1 MRMPILGGKGR
12 YEHPVVSF
20 PHMGHYAWLLP
31 PLAEI
36 IGAEV
41 RVAPPIT
48 RRTLEIGSKHSP
60 EFVCV
65 PFKYN
70 LGNFIESLEGGANIL
85 IQAGGGCRFGYYGEI
100 QRTILKDLGYDFD
113 FIQLQTSLEA
123 KEIVKF
129 LYRHGVK
136 VPKKEV
142 ARLVDLSWKKVNA
155 FDDIEDRVRKR
166 VGFEQW
172 AGSHEKLLVRFRT
185 AVAEAPTIDEVHRL
199 HDAAVVELDSLPI
212 DRPENPLRVGIVG
225 ELYVLMEPFSNMQ
238 VEKELAK
245 RGVEIHRFI
254 TVSELIDHAVGG
266 QANLDARVAA
276 AAPYLT
282 YHVGA
287 DGTDS
292 VAKTLELMND
302 GFDGIVHLKPF
313 GCMPEVTAMS
323 ALQRISRDHTFPIL
337 FMSYD
342 AQTSETGVL
351 TRIEA
356 FCDMLSMRRKE
367 RAYA

>member
-1 MRMPILGGKGR
+1 MSILGGKGR
-12 YEHPVVSF
+12 FAKPVVSF

-41 RVAPPIT
+41 LVAPPIT
-48 RRTLEIGSKHSP
+48 RRTLEIGAKHSP

-70 LGNFIESLEGGANIL
+70 LGNFIESLEAGANIL

-100 QRTILKDLGYDFD
+100 QRTILEDLGYDFD
-113 FIQLQTSLEA
+113 FIQLATSLDT
-123 KEIVKF
+123 KDIVKF
-129 LYRHGVK
+129 LYRNGVK
-136 VPKKEV
+136 VPKKQV
-142 ARLVDLSWKKVNA
+142 ARLVDLSWKKLNA
-155 FDDIEDRVRKR
+155 FDDVEDRVRKQI
-166 VGFEQW
+166 GFEIQP
-172 AGSHEKLLVRFRT
+172 GSHEQLLVRFRGQI
-185 AVAEAPTIDEVHRL
+185 AEANTLEDVRHL
-199 HDAAVVELDSLPI
+199 HDAAVSELEALPI
-212 DRPENPLRVGIVG
+212 ERPENPLRVGIVG

-238 VEKELAK
+238 VERELAK

-266 QANLDARVAA
+266 RANLDARVAA

>member
-1 MRMPILGGKGR
+1 MPLLGGKGR
-12 YEHPVVSF
+12 YKNPVVSF

-48 RRTLEIGSKHSP
+48 RRTLEIGAKHSP

-70 LGNFIESLEGGANIL
+70 LGNFIESLEAGANIL

-100 QRTILKDLGYDFD
+100 QRTILADLGYDFD
-113 FIQLQTSLEA
+113 FIQLTTSLDV
-123 KEIVKF
+123 KEITKF
-129 LYRHGVK
+129 LLRHGVK
-136 VPKKEV
+136 VPKREV

-166 VGFEQW
+166 VGFETDT
-172 AGSHEKLLVRFRT
+172 GSHERLLVEFREAVADAPT
-185 AVAEAPTIDEVHRL
+185 NENVAALHANAVAELEA
-199 HDAAVVELDSLPI
+199 LPI
-212 DRPENPLRVGIVG
+212 SRPDNPLRVGIVG

-238 VEKELAK
+238 VEKELA
-245 RGVEIHRFI
+245 RRNVEIHRFI

-266 QANLDARVAA
+266 RENLEARVAA
-276 AAPYLT
+276 ASPYLT

-292 VAKTLELMND
+292 VAKTLELMRD

-356 FCDMLSMRRKE
+356 FTDMLAMRRKE

>member
-1 MRMPILGGKGR
+1 MAILGGKGR
-12 YEHPVVSF
+12 FAKPVVSF
-20 PHMGHYAWLLP
+20 PHMGHYAWLLQ

-36 IGAEV
+36 IGADV
-41 RVAPPIT
+41 LVAPPIT

-70 LGNFIESLEGGANIL
+70 LGNFIESLEAGANIL

-100 QRTILKDLGYDFD
+100 QRTILEDLGYDFD
-113 FIQLQTSLEA
+113 FVQLTTTLEA
-123 KEIVKF
+123 KDIAKF
-129 LYRHGVK
+129 LYRNGVK
-136 VPKKEV
+136 VPRKEV
-142 ARLVDLSWKKVNA
+142 ARIVDLSWKKLNA
-155 FDDIEDRVRKR
+155 FDDVEDRVRKR
-166 VGFEQW
+166 VGFETQP
-172 AGSHEKLLVRFRT
+172 GTHEKVLVRFRD
-185 AVAEAPTIDEVHRL
+185 AVAVATTVDEIREL
-199 HDAAVVELDSLPI
+199 HDAAVAELEMLPI
-212 DRPENPLRVGIVG
+212 DRPENPLRVGVVG

-238 VEKELAK
+238 VEKELAQA
-245 RGVEIHRFI
+245 RTSRSTGSS
-254 TVSELIDHAVGG
+254 TSSELIDHAMGG
-266 QANLDARVAA
+266 RANLDARVAA

-292 VAKTLELMND
+292 VAKTLELMNA

-356 FCDMLSMRRKE
+356 FTDMLAMRRKE
-367 RAYA
+367 RSYA